1 MNYSFLLSAI
11 QSDQQKKT
19 LVQVQMLHKKLFT
32 TERMVIAENK
42 LESFKEIVEY
52 IFDDFRIGLI
62 FAKSDPLLE
71 GEIKITHASEYL
83 KKKLLKKLIDAKICP
98 QSSSFHNIYFIFN
111 TFKTNII
118 QNTQFDQHFLLTME
132 IASNDDLPDQQ
143 TSSSDEIDTLVIK
156 VDPDT
161 I

>member
-52 IFDDFRIGLI
+52 IFETGISNIQDQYSLFFTDRGV
-62 FAKSDPLLE
+62 LL
-71 GEIKITHASEYL
+71 GSKDCL
-83 KKKLLKKLIDAKICP
+83 CL
-98 QSSSFHNIYFIFN
+98 
-111 TFKTNII
+111 
-118 QNTQFDQHFLLTME
+118 
-132 IASNDDLPDQQ
+132 
-143 TSSSDEIDTLVIK
+143 
-156 VDPDT
+156 
-161 I
+161 